1 MKKLLLLGAAVAG
14 LATAQAQIT
23 VHPRAEVGVN
33 VSNLSVKSDEPSK
46 EQQKALVGLRIGG
59 AAEITLPI
67 TLHPMATLYV
77 APGLQYRQLG
87 TTVTDPERPL
97 AEGKV
102 RVNALTVPVNLG
114 VRVALSDF
122 AAVSLEAGPNFSYA
136 LSAELISTED
146 KNGNHSKVYNLLK
159 KASKD
164 AKDPAYKR
172 FEAGFGVSAALEYN
186 KYFVRV
192 GADLGLNNL
201 SNIEKNSVKTSDFH
215 IGVGYRF

>member
-33 VSNLSVKSDEPSK
+33 VSNLSVKSDKPLNELQP
-46 EQQKALVGLRIGG
+46 LVGLRIGG

-87 TTVTDPERPL
+87 TIVTDPE
-97 AEGKV
+97 EGKV
-102 RVNALTVPVNLG
+102 RINALTLPVNLG
-114 VRVALSDF
+114 VRVPLNERI
-122 AAVSLEAGPNFSYA
+122 AVSLEAGPNFSYA
-136 LSAELISTED
+136 LSAKSIKKRNRTTVER
-146 KNGNHSKVYNLLK
+146 NLLK
-159 KASKD
+159 ADRNEEEGDSKAPMKV
-164 AKDPAYKR
+164 
-172 FEAGFGVSAALEYN
+172 FEVGMGVSAALEYN
-186 KYFVRV
+186 KFFVRV
-192 GADLGLNNL
+192 GADFGLNNL
-201 SNIEKNSVKTSDFH
+201 SNIEKFSIKTSDFH